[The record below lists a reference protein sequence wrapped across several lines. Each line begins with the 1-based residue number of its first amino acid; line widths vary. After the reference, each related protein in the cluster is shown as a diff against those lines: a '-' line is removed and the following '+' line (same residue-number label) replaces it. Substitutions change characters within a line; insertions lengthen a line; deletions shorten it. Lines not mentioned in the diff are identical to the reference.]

1 MDVIELEFCYNPNV
15 GAASRGMDPNISNI
29 AITDDATSVE
39 DAVKKVYSEVF
50 DLVGEELEDA
60 TEGDYTPEYL
70 IQFGDDQDASG
81 GDPIL
86 FWVNIAGKHY
96 ESSIWEES
104 DFEYEGDDWD
114 DDDEDLDESAKKDL
128 REDGRAFGQRFRMP
142 KKDFDAWQKAT
153 SKDGLADVR
162 DIDGVKACYVN
173 SFDKTYGRNMPK
185 HIGTWNPE
193 TEELAC
199 DDVSLF
205 GHGVTESASSHLNKI
220 FETGKIEE
228 KSRVVINF
236 DDSDEAKEF
245 KEEMKKRFNYPK
257 TTSKYQVVHGTSDS
271 GKSVFVE
278 SKKNLK
284 ESDDYDEPAFNI
296 YCLYSDEGGG
306 ETDGEPRYEEVEF
319 DDLEDT
325 IKSIRDSFLKGTLKG
340 SYTWSPVDY
349 TDESGDYTGMSTEEY
364 ENYEYKDEC
373 ELNRLKIY
381 CAPVRGTEDD
391 YVVIIRG
398 DGKVIK
404 DTYGIDYV
412 PEDDDLMENKNMKGR
427 RVVEAN
433 SGFKPLGE
441 LLDSLVGP
449 EEYADF
455 LEYASDY
462 GYDFEYEDPNA
473 VWPVAEIQELVDCY
487 RNDEDFGGYFGDP
500 ELHTEYDSETGEINL
515 DMAYTEWVQQFAPNY
530 DVADADAWQ
539 GGVELAGG
547 VCDQASWQKYTEWY
561 ESFAPNYDIANA
573 DTFVA
578 GYKSI
583 TEDPDITCFESATPY
598 KNRGVTYEGRSR

>member
-1 MDVIELEFCYNPNV
+1 MDVIELEFCYNPNI
-15 GAASRGMDPNISNI
+15 GARSRGMDPDVPNVTTIL
-29 AITDDATSVE
+29 DAPSVE
-39 DAVKKVYSEVF
+39 EAVKMVYDEVF
-50 DLVGEELEDA
+50 GFDGEELEDA

-70 IQFGDDQDASG
+70 IQFGDDQDITG

-86 FWVNIAGKHY
+86 FWVNIDGKHY
-96 ESSIWEES
+96 ESGVWEES
-104 DFEYEGDDWD
+104 DFEDEEEDWD
-114 DDDEDLDESAKKDL
+114 DEDDE
-128 REDGRAFGQRFRMP
+128 
-142 KKDFDAWQKAT
+142 
-153 SKDGLADVR
+153 
-162 DIDGVKACYVN
+162 
-173 SFDKTYGRNMPK
+173 
-185 HIGTWNPE
+185 
-193 TEELAC
+193 
-199 DDVSLF
+199 
-205 GHGVTESASSHLNKI
+205 VTESVSNHLNKI

-236 DDSDEAKEF
+236 ADPDDAREF

-257 TTSKYQVVHGTSDS
+257 TTSKYRVVHGISDS

-296 YCLYSDEGGG
+296 YCVYSDGGGG
-306 ETDGEPRYEEVEF
+306 ERDGEPRYEEVEF

-340 SYTWSPVDY
+340 SYTWSPIDY

-381 CAPVRGTEDD
+381 CDPVRGTEDD

-412 PEDDDLMENKNMKGR
+412 PGDDLMENKNMKGR

-433 SGFKPLGE
+433 SGFKPLRE

-455 LEYASDY
+455 LEYASDH

-487 RNDEDFGGYFGDP
+487 RNDEDFTVYFGDP
-500 ELHTEYDSETGEINL
+500 ELYTEYDSETGEINL
-515 DMAYTEWVQQFAPNY
+515 DMAYTEWYESFAPNY

-539 GGVELAGG
+539 AGVELAGG

-561 ESFAPNYDIANA
+561 ESFAPNYDVANA

-583 TEDPDITCFESATPY
+583 TEDPNITCFESATPY